1 MQTTIDRIYDLMDQL
16 DSVESGTDQSFNVL
30 TELDQ
35 AFDQMFKE
43 TDQRVK
49 RSRETL
55 AQLGKSL
62 DMMDALLS
70 DDPLL

>member
-1 MQTTIDRIYDLMDQL
+1 MQTTIDRINDLMDQL
-16 DSVESGTDQSFNVL
+16 DSVESGTDQSFKVL

-43 TDQRVK
+43 TDQRIK
-49 RSRETL
+49 RSRE
-55 AQLGKSL
+55 AFDKLGKSL

-70 DDPLL
+70 D

>member
-1 MQTTIDRIYDLMDQL
+1 MQTTYDRINDLLDQM

-43 TDQRVK
+43 DRQRIERINK
-49 RSRETL
+49 IHDEMGRH
-55 AQLGKSL
+55 L
-62 DMMDALLS
+62 DMVDVLLS
-70 DDPLL
+70 D

>member
-1 MQTTIDRIYDLMDQL
+1 MQTTYDRINDLLDQM

-43 TDQRVK
+43 DRQRIERINK
-49 RSRETL
+49 IHDEMGRHL
-55 AQLGKSL
+55 A
-62 DMMDALLS
+62 MVDALLS
-70 DDPLL
+70 D

>member
-1 MQTTIDRIYDLMDQL
+1 MQTSYDRINDFLDQL
-16 DSVESGTDQSFNVL
+16 DSVKSGSDQSFNVL

-43 TDQRVK
+43 DRQRIE
-49 RSRETL
+49 RSNTSHDER
-55 AQLGKSL
+55 GRHL

-70 DDPLL
+70 D

>member
-1 MQTTIDRIYDLMDQL
+1 MQTTIDRINDLMDQL

-43 TDQRVK
+43 DRQRIERINK
-49 RSRETL
+49 IHDEMGRH
-55 AQLGKSL
+55 L
-62 DMMDALLS
+62 DMVDALLS
-70 DDPLL
+70 D

>member
-1 MQTTIDRIYDLMDQL
+1 MQTTYDRINDLLDQM
-16 DSVESGTDQSFNVL
+16 DSVESGTDQSFKVL

-43 TDQRVK
+43 TDQRIK
-49 RSRETL
+49 RSRE
-55 AQLGKSL
+55 AFDKLGKSL

-70 DDPLL
+70 D